1 MKNFFIYFFFITYLF
16 FLEKTLASS
25 QGKII
30 LKVEN
35 EIITN
40 FEVKN
45 KILTLL
51 LLSNQ
56 ELNQQNI
63 DKYKKEV
70 LNILIE
76 NKLKKIEVK
85 KYKIKKDSN
94 KINSYIKSIAGDISS
109 MKKIFENNINYELYY
124 DELEV
129 EFMWQKLIYELY
141 KGKIDVNEAQLNN
154 ELELFINEN
163 SVIKE
168 FRILKLKHC
177 SKIIMS
183 MKK

>member
-1 MKNFFIYFFFITYLF
+1 MKKNFIHVLLIIYFFSA
-16 FLEKTLASS
+16 EKSFASE
-25 QGKII
+25 GKIL

-63 DKYKKEV
+63 DNYKKEV

-76 NKLKKIEVK
+76 NKLKKIEVT
-85 KYKIKKDSN
+85 KYKIKK
-94 KINSYIKSIAGDISS
+94 I
-109 MKKIFENNINYELYY
+109 
-124 DELEV
+124 V
-129 EFMWQKLIYELY
+129 TKLI
-141 KGKIDVNEAQLNN
+141 
-154 ELELFINEN
+154 
-163 SVIKE
+163 
-168 FRILKLKHC
+168 HT
-177 SKIIMS
+177 
-183 MKK
+183 